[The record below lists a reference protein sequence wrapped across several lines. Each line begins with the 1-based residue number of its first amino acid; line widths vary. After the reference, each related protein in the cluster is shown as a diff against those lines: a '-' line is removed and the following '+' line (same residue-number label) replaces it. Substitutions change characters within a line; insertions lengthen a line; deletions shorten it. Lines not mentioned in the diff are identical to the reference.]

1 MIGSY
6 QPHHKRISCNIKHA
20 APCNVTHVV
29 PYSDMPV
36 SCSQELPA
44 GSRVVR
50 MMPNTPALVQNAAS
64 VFCRGT
70 NTLPEDGETVHN
82 IVSTFGICEEMEE
95 KHLDAVTGLSG
106 SGPAFVSKRIHKLE
120 RFQTDNLSKTPI
132 SHRGIITIRM
142 MRVLT
147 ANIYTINSSQ
157 FAYLVWNQAKVLT
170 V

>member
-1 MIGSY
+1 
-6 QPHHKRISCNIKHA
+6 
-20 APCNVTHVV
+20 
-29 PYSDMPV
+29 MPV
-36 SCSQELPA
+36 SCLQELPE

-106 SGPAFVSKRIHKLE
+106 SGPAFVSKCIHKPKNFEIARNSICQKLALHNM
-120 RFQTDNLSKTPI
+120 DCS
-132 SHRGIITIRM
+132 
-142 MRVLT
+142 LT
-147 ANIYTINSSQ
+147 TTHIMQY
-157 FAYLVWNQAKVLT
+157 
-170 V
+170 

>member
-1 MIGSY
+1 MNMQTKTTCWVNLEDPSNVVSILSVLCYWLYMILSY
-6 QPHHKRISCNIKHA
+6 QLHHKRVPSNITHA
-20 APCNVTHVV
+20 TPC
-29 PYSDMPV
+29 SDMPV
-36 SCSQELPA
+36 SCLQELPE

-106 SGPAFVSKRIHKLE
+106 SGPAFVSKCIQKLV
-120 RFQTDNLSKTPI
+120 RC
-132 SHRGIITIRM
+132 R
-142 MRVLT
+142 
-147 ANIYTINSSQ
+147 
-157 FAYLVWNQAKVLT
+157 
-170 V
+170 